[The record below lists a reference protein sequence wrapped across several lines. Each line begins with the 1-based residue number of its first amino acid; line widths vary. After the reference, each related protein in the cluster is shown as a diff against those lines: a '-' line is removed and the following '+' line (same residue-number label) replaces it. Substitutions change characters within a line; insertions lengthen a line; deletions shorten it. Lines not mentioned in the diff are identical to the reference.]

1 MTKRPT
7 EAVMDLSA
15 HPGGHQDIVAALPE
29 ALAECLAVAPR
40 VILVANNPS
49 ISQADFD
56 ALRIEASDVVVTFNT
71 CSKHELLTAES
82 VNVFVHGF
90 NAPDRYFFGLPYR
103 PELRRLFDRPQA
115 SCFTVLVGCA
125 APMSPVPGVMLLEE
139 RIPLPALWNYPVNR
153 PGGKRY
159 VGPSTGFNAMVVFD
173 ALRDRLGYHYQVLA
187 LGFSTGG
194 GKLWGGHAWEY
205 EREWLAGSTV
215 QAVPLKATPAAAL
228 GLAGWWAKLL
238 GRR

>member
-1 MTKRPT
+1 MNANPV
-7 EAVMDLSA
+7 EAAMDLSA
-15 HPGGHQDIVAALPE
+15 HPGGHQDIVGALPE
-29 ALAECLAVAPR
+29 ALAQCLAVAPR
-40 VILVANNPS
+40 VILVANNPA

-56 ALRIEASDVVVTFNT
+56 GLRIEADDVVVSFNT
-71 CSKHELLTAES
+71 CSKHDLLTAES

-103 PELRRLFDRPQA
+103 HELQRLFGQPQA
-115 SCFTVLVGCA
+115 RCFTVLVGCA

-139 RIPLPALWNYPVNR
+139 RIPLPALWNYPVDR

-159 VGPSTGFNAMVVFD
+159 VGPSTGFNAMVVLD
-173 ALRDRLGYHYQVLA
+173 ALRARLGYRYQLLA

-194 GKLWGGHAWEY
+194 GKLWGGHAWDY
-205 EREWLAGSTV
+205 EREWLAASTV
-215 QAVPLKATPAAAL
+215 QPVPLKSPPASAR